1 LEQLVIELAIV
12 FGLYVLFSAWQ
23 AWRQEARYR
32 RLEAEARLERRELTD
47 RIMALSSKPESLAAI
62 HQDYEEATLKVVG
75 EDKSWREDRG

>member
-1 LEQLVIELAIV
+1 MTGLAIAL
-12 FGLYVLFSAWQ
+12 GALYVLATIYQGAWF
-23 AWRQEARYR
+23 ARELR
-32 RLEAEARLERRELTD
+32 RREAEARLERRELTD